1 MNPVEVERMYE
12 AIAGAIDAVGP
23 GRAEVYLAK
32 LALALAHE
40 SGDARRALELVA
52 LCREN
57 LDG

>member
-1 MNPVEVERMYE
+1 MNPVEVERIFD
-12 AIAGAIDAVGP
+12 AIAGAVDAVGP
-23 GRAEVYLAK
+23 GRGEVYLAK

-40 SGDARRALELVA
+40 LGDARRALELVA